1 MHSRLVLA
9 IVIFLAPAIGKAA
22 SALTWTCT
30 KETGMNLLKC
40 EESGREAFGKCQMA
54 KIVCKSTK
62 KAITCKA
69 ESKNCP
75 PSSRVIPPTQPPEPA
90 ETSPPGDTPVETE
103 DLSDL

>member
-9 IVIFLAPAIGKAA
+9 IVLFLAPALGKAA
-22 SALTWTCT
+22 SSLTWSCT

-75 PSSRVIPPTQPPEPA
+75 STSKVIPPTQPTEPA
-90 ETSPPGDTPVETE
+90 EPVQPSEAPVETE
-103 DLSDL
+103 EL